1 MSQTGSIA
9 ADRQLTVSRM
19 IDAPRALVFTAW
31 TDPQQIARW
40 WGPKGFNTIDYEMD
54 VRPGGAYRLR
64 MRSPE
69 GVDQIKRGIYR
80 EIVGPERIVFTFAW
94 EAPDGSLGTELLV
107 TVTLETL
114 GAKTKLTLQQSG
126 FDAVE
131 TRDSHVVGWT
141 SCLERF
147 AEYMTTGQ

>member
-1 MSQTGSIA
+1 MSQTDSIA
-9 ADRQLTVSRM
+9 PDRQLTVSRM

-40 WGPKGFNTIDYEMD
+40 WGPKGFTTIDYEMD

-80 EIVGPERIVFTFAW
+80 EIVAPERIVFTFAW

>member
-1 MSQTGSIA
+1 
-9 ADRQLTVSRM
+9 
-19 IDAPRALVFTAW
+19 
-31 TDPQQIARW
+31 
-40 WGPKGFNTIDYEMD
+40 
-54 VRPGGAYRLR
+54 

-80 EIVGPERIVFTFAW
+80 EIVSPERIVFTFAW

-114 GAKTKLTLQQSG
+114 GAKTRLTLQQSG

-131 TRDSHVVGWT
+131 TRLATRT
-141 SCLERF
+141 SSAGRV
-147 AEYMTTGQ
+147 ASSASRNT

>member
-1 MSQTGSIA
+1 MSQTDSIA
-9 ADRQLTVSRM
+9 ADRELTVSRM

-31 TDPQQIARW
+31 TDPGQIARW
-40 WGPKGFNTIDYEMD
+40 WGPKGFTTIDYEMD

-80 EIVGPERIVFTFAW
+80 EIVAPERIVFTFAW
-94 EAPDGSLGTELLV
+94 EAQDGSLGTELLV
-107 TVTLETL
+107 TVTLETI
-114 GAKTKLTLQQSG
+114 GAKTKLTLHQSG

-131 TRDSHVVGWT
+131 TRDSHVIGWT

>member
-1 MSQTGSIA
+1 MSETRSIA

-54 VRPGGAYRLR
+54 VSPGGAYRLR

-80 EIVGPERIVFTFAW
+80 EIVAPERIVFTFAW

-114 GAKTKLTLQQSG
+114 GTKTKLTLQQSG

-131 TRDSHVVGWT
+131 TRDSHVIGWT

-147 AEYMTTGQ
+147 EEYMTTGQ